1 MWWKWR
7 SYPTSKNHDR
17 PRGQRWTAHWVRP
30 ALLPCETH
38 SVCGF
43 RQQGVSWCL
52 DLIPVRYS
60 EIHCTVTVSYGR
72 ADTYDS
78 YAASAAV
85 GSYISVLGN
94 CYMLSSSRGGVL
106 AGMPRCVPPR
116 THLGIRRNNRTHT
129 LQNSIQNLT
138 RHSYQYP
145 GVQYPG
151 VYEEHSWVGSG
162 THVWALNEERA
173 GALGARG
180 MEFCSVCVNNRV

>member
-1 MWWKWR
+1 
-7 SYPTSKNHDR
+7 
-17 PRGQRWTAHWVRP
+17 
-30 ALLPCETH
+30 
-38 SVCGF
+38 
-43 RQQGVSWCL
+43 
-52 DLIPVRYS
+52 
-60 EIHCTVTVSYGR
+60 
-72 ADTYDS
+72 
-78 YAASAAV
+78 
-85 GSYISVLGN
+85 
-94 CYMLSSSRGGVL
+94 MLSSRGGVL

-173 GALGARG
+173 GALGARWTV
-180 MEFCSVCVNNRV
+180 SHTLSLTHTLPPARVHAVYVAGTAYLAG